1 MKLPIPSTRRRV
13 WLDPRFVIGLM
24 LVAASVGGVIFLVGT
39 FDHSRPV
46 FVANGT
52 LLNGQRIAA
61 EDLGIASVSMG
72 SAGSAYLDPSSMPQA
87 GVVVTRTIAA
97 GELIPLS
104 AVASAADA
112 GFAAVVVELSGR
124 VGADVMPGAVV
135 DLWAAAPSPEGGGFE
150 TPTVLVG
157 GAAVI
162 RLVEDEGFMVSNRG
176 VGVELQLPSGSVA
189 AVLEAIAGESSLALV
204 AVNAPLGG

>member
-13 WLDPRFVIGLM
+13 WFDPRFVIGMM
-24 LVAASVGGVIFLVGT
+24 LVAASVGGVIFLIGT

-46 FVANGT
+46 FVASVT
-52 LLNGQRIAA
+52 LLSGQRIDAD
-61 EDLGIASVSMG
+61 DLDIASVSMG
-72 SAGSAYLDPSSMPQA
+72 AAGSAYLEPASMPQA

-104 AVASAADA
+104 AVSSAAEA
-112 GFAAVVVELSGR
+112 GFAAIVVELNGR
-124 VGADVMPGAVV
+124 VGADVVAGAVV
-135 DLWAAAPSPEGGGFE
+135 DLWAAAPAAEGGGFG

-157 GAAVI
+157 AASVI
-162 RLVEDEGFMVSNRG
+162 RLVEDEGFMVSDRG
-176 VGVELQLPSGSVA
+176 MGVELQLPSGSVA

-204 AVNAPLGG
+204 AVNAPLAD